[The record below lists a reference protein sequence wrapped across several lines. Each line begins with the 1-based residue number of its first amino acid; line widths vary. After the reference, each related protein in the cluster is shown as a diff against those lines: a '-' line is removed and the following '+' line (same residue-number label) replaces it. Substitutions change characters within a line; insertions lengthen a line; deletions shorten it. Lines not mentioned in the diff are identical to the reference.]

1 MRSFLRLLTYER
13 RTILRAKTRSL
24 LTILGTVLAMGLF
37 AFVRSLESGV
47 ERLAAASNV
56 PVLVVFQSSRFC
68 PLTSELP
75 MRYADEIRRM
85 PGVVSVLPTLVFIN
99 SCRANLD
106 LVTLHGVT
114 ADALSDVHAIK
125 TLSGDL
131 EGWRNQS
138 DGALVG
144 KRLAERRGVGPGD
157 RIRLGNVD
165 IQVQG
170 VITSAGGGLDNV
182 AFVHLDQLQLARR
195 KQGKATE
202 FLVRL
207 SPDADPAAVARA
219 IDERFLIDEQPT
231 DTKTMQAFV
240 SAAVGEVGEVVGFAR
255 LLGYLAVAVVVLIL
269 GNTVWISAHTRI
281 AEFGVMQ
288 TMGASGLLVAGLV
301 VVEGVF
307 LALVGGLLGVAAV
320 FAALLLHPV
329 TLGIEGFGID
339 LLPEP
344 SLFLLGMAVSA
355 GVGLLAAIGPA
366 IEILRRPLH
375 LSVKPA

>member
-1 MRSFLRLLTYER
+1 VKPFLRLLGYVR
-13 RTILRAKTRSL
+13 RTIFRAKTRSL

-37 AFVRSLESGV
+37 AFVRSLEAGV
-47 ERLAAASNV
+47 DRLAQASNV

-114 ADALSDVHAIK
+114 AEGLRDVHALK
-125 TLSGDL
+125 AVEGDL
-131 EGWRNQS
+131 DTWSGQS

-144 KRLAERRGVGPGD
+144 RRLAERRGVHPGD
-157 RIRLGNVD
+157 RVRLGNVD
-165 IQVQG
+165 IQVRG
-170 VITSAGGGLDNV
+170 VITSHGGGLDNV

-195 KQGKATE
+195 KQGKATQ

-207 SPDADPAAVARA
+207 APEADPAAVARQ
-219 IDERFLIDEQPT
+219 IDDKFRIDEQPT

-288 TMGASGLLVAGLV
+288 TMGASRVLVAGLV
-301 VVEGVF
+301 VVEGVL

-320 FAALLLHPV
+320 FAALYLHPV

-344 SLFLLGMAVSA
+344 SLAFLGLAVSLV
-355 GVGLLAAIGPA
+355 VGLLAALGPA
-366 IEILRRPLH
+366 VEIVRRPLH